1 MKFSESDLRI
11 LRAALVFG
19 VEGDDDAW
27 SDLTPEDMER
37 AEEILETLNE
47 EVGEPEE
54 DWLDD
59 EDDDEDAED
68 DEDEWEN

>member
-11 LRAALVFG
+11 LRAAMVLG

-59 EDDDEDAED
+59 EEDDEDAED
-68 DEDEWEN
+68 DEDEWEA